1 MLKFLNKFNLFF
13 TWILMFII
21 TIFIFFSLYNFISI
35 KFMHKNYTNFLGY
48 GLFEV
53 ISGSMSPTIN
63 VNDLIVVSITDNI
76 KKNDIITYYSD
87 GDFITHRVIDIN
99 GNDIV
104 TKGDANNSEDVTV
117 NSDMVVGKVVFC
129 ISNGGVWR
137 DVLMEP
143 KVIILIFITLFLF
156 SLVFSYTPKRKIKV
170 NNIDDDFKD
179 FDCFNR

>member
-1 MLKFLNKFNLFF
+1 MLKFLNKFNQIF
-13 TWILMFII
+13 TWILMFVI

-63 VNDLIVVSITDNI
+63 VNDLIVVRITDNI
-76 KKNDIITYYSD
+76 KNNDIITYYSD
-87 GDFITHRVIDIN
+87 GDFITHRVINIQDDYI
-99 GNDIV
+99 I
-104 TKGDANNSEDVTV
+104 TKGDANNSDDVMITH
-117 NSDMVVGKVVFC
+117 DMVVGKVIFC
-129 ISNGGVWR
+129 IANGGVWR
-137 DVLMEP
+137 GVLMEP

-156 SLVFSYTPKRKIKV
+156 SLVFSYTPKRKIKS